1 MLALTEVFGST
12 WAPLVS
18 GTAPAAEFWAD
29 ARAAV
34 PDFVMI
40 AEVYWDLEWRLQR
53 LGFDFTYDKRLY
65 DRLLHARPG
74 DVRDHLRADAGYQR
88 HSARFIENHDERR
101 SATAFG
107 GRLRAAAVVMSTLP
121 GLRFFHD
128 GQFEGRRARVPV
140 QLGVLP
146 DEPVDSDLLEF
157 YQRLLSI
164 VDAPVFHDGEWRL
177 CEIGACDDTSPALV
191 AWHWRLAGEERIVAV
206 NLGDGVAHGHVRLP
220 AGTWPTD
227 TITFEDLLDGHH
239 YPWPRAEIDAR
250 GLYVRLDTGGAHI
263 FRVVD

>member
-1 MLALTEVFGST
+1 
-12 WAPLVS
+12 
-18 GTAPAAEFWAD
+18 
-29 ARAAV
+29 
-34 PDFVMI
+34 MI

-65 DRLLHARPG
+65 DRLLHARPAE
-74 DVRDHLRADAGYQR
+74 VRDHLRADAGYQC
-88 HSARFIENHDERR
+88 HSARFIENHDEPR

-128 GQFEGRRARVPV
+128 GQFEGRRARA
-140 QLGVLP
+140 GSSAVLP
-146 DEPVDSDLLEF
+146 DEPVDSNLVGF

-191 AWHWRLAGEERIVAV
+191 AWRWSLGDDERIVVV
-206 NLGDGVAHGHVRLP
+206 NLGSGAAQGHVRV
-220 AGTWPTD
+220 ASGASPTD
-227 TITFEDLLDGHH
+227 TITFEDLLDGHR
-239 YPWPRAEIDAR
+239 YPWPRTEIQAR
-250 GLYVRLDTGGAHI
+250 GFTCGSSDTGLPISFGLSIDPGNLTH
-263 FRVVD
+263 